1 MQSIRRHI
9 RPLILYASSVPTVAD
24 DAFVIRVWDWSET
37 SQTVSMFARTLGI
50 FRGIAKGA
58 KREKGRFS
66 GGLELLTRGQI
77 IAIRKPERD
86 LATLTEWDLQEVFPR
101 LRENLTAHYAGMY
114 LADLTHH
121 ALVPDDPHEPLFD
134 ALLTS
139 LRDISAGLDPLHATL
154 RYQWTTLDECGYR
167 PRLGAAALAT
177 GAHPA
182 KPSAVLGFDA
192 STGSLVRDPG
202 ATSSSRSSVWRIR
215 SATADLL
222 HLLDTD
228 DQHSMTQRLIEDP
241 ASVHRCCRL
250 LASYLSSVLG
260 RETPSA
266 AVLFDHAR

>member
-1 MQSIRRHI
+1 M
-9 RPLILYASSVPTVAD
+9 
-24 DAFVIRVWDWSET
+24 IRVWDWSET
-37 SQTVSMFARTLGI
+37 SQTVSLFARTIGV

-101 LRENLTAHYAGMY
+101 LRQNLTAHYAGMY

-121 ALVPDDPHEPLFD
+121 ALVPDDPHERLFD

-139 LRDISAGLDPLHATL
+139 LREIGAGLDPLLVTM

-167 PRLGAAALAT
+167 PRLGAAVPTT
-177 GAHPA
+177 GANPS
-182 KPSAVLGFDA
+182 KPSAILGFDA
-192 STGSLVRDPG
+192 SSGALVRDPG
-202 ATSSSRSSVWRIR
+202 AASSRASVWRIR
-215 SATADLL
+215 GATADLL
-222 HLLDTD
+222 HLLD
-228 DQHSMTQRLIEDP
+228 QNNQQAIAQRLSDDP
-241 ASVHRCCRL
+241 DSVHRCCRL

-260 RETPSA
+260 RQTPSA
-266 AVLFDHAR
+266 AVLFDQARSCG